1 MLGASSGGHHA
12 RALLV
17 AADTRFVLCR
27 CVLELHAIAA
37 KKAEGVGEFAVA
49 MTRQERQRFLDGI
62 RADAGEYYNML
73 GRVNAES
80 SDCSRREDRDS
91 IHEGIRSSVGFARL
105 SRIVFGVLE
114 DWMKGQLKAQV
125 STCEDAGD
133 ELEAMAWTMTLANV
147 LSDQGQH
154 EEAVE
159 MREKTLEFSRRVLP
173 ENHPDIGEGDAVYG
187 GERVALHA

>member
-1 MLGASSGGHHA
+1 
-12 RALLV
+12 
-17 AADTRFVLCR
+17 
-27 CVLELHAIAA
+27 VLELHAIAA

-49 MTRQERQRFLDGI
+49 MTRQERVRFLEGI
-62 RADAGEYYNML
+62 RADCGEYYNML

-114 DWMKGQLKAQV
+114 EWMQGQLEAQV

-159 MREKTLEFSRRVLP
+159 MRVKVMDVCSRMLA
-173 ENHPDIGEGDAVYG
+173 EDDAEQGEAHG
-187 GERVALHA
+187 GARVALHA

>member
-1 MLGASSGGHHA
+1 MLGAGSGGHHA
-12 RALLV
+12 RALLL
-17 AADTRFVLCR
+17 AADTRIMLCR

-49 MTRQERQRFLDGI
+49 MTRQERVRFLEGI
-62 RADAGEYYNML
+62 SADCGEYYNML

-114 DWMKGQLKAQV
+114 EWMQLQLEAQV
-125 STCEDAGD
+125 STCEEAAD
-133 ELEAMAWTMTLANV
+133 ELEAMEWTMTLASV
-147 LSDQGQH
+147 LSDQGRH
-154 EEAVE
+154 EEALQ
-159 MREKTLEFSRRVLP
+159 MHEKTLEVCRRGLP
-173 ENHPDIGEGDAVYG
+173 ENHPDIREGDAVYG
-187 GERVALHA
+187 VGRVVLHA

>member
-1 MLGASSGGHHA
+1 MLGAGGGAYHA
-12 RALLV
+12 RALLL
-17 AADTRFVLCR
+17 APDTRFVLYR

-62 RADAGEYYNML
+62 RADHGEYYTML

-114 DWMKGQLKAQV
+114 EWMQRQLEAQV
-125 STCEDAGD
+125 STCEEAGN
-133 ELEAMAWTMTLANV
+133 ELEATVWTIALANV
-147 LSDQGQH
+147 LFDQGRH
-154 EEAVE
+154 EEALE
-159 MREKTLEFSRRVLP
+159 MKEKTLEFYSRVLP
-173 ENHPDIGEGDAVYG
+173 ENHPHIGEGVAVYG
-187 GERVALHA
+187 GARVALHA